1 MRLARY
7 FDKKH
12 PSAVANTEREI
23 AETLLAVKIA
33 DQNSILGGS
42 RPIYY
47 YHSSCSRMLNERHMD
62 QQATTRQYGDT
73 GVYGK

>member
-47 YHSSCSRMLNERHMD
+47 YHSSCSRMDE
-62 QQATTRQYGDT
+62 QATTRQYGDT